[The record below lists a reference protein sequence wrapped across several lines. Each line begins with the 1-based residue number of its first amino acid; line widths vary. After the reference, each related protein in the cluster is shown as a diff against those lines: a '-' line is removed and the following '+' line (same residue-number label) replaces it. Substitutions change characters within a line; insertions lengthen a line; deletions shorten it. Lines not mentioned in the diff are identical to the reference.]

1 MPERTK
7 TGNDYVDPRNVLGI
21 IIQADGSPSTAA
33 DKSAAWIE
41 PNHFRMIT

>member
-7 TGNDYVDPRNVLGI
+7 KGNDYGDPRNVFGM
-21 IIQADGSPSTAA
+21 IIQADGSPSTAT

-41 PNHFRMIT
+41 PNHFHMIT